1 MTAESMHRSWPSRQT
16 LNEELFRRP
25 PVPVPTGAWVLHTA
39 YLQDTEQSARSI
51 EQLRRGAAAGKRM
64 AAGDGNPALGRRS
77 AQMGAAYRIHQL
89 YLGSARF
96 TDRTVRAGFRY
107 CREILDWQARIIG
120 QMLAAT
126 RLRTLPEA
134 DTPLRAA
141 AYAAFDAEAPASLV
155 LDGEAEIRV
164 DCRIHPDDGCTHV
177 LLLDRGLGDARR
189 SRLVQRLLE
198 IETYRMLALLG
209 FPVAQSLVHELHHLE
224 ERLQVLVA
232 AVARVDAAAGADED
246 RQRLNDLLALASEI
260 QRLSTT
266 HVFRFDASLA
276 YHELVEN
283 RLAGLREERLPGQQR
298 LGSFL
303 RRRLTP
309 AMKTVGTVRQ
319 RLEMFAAHI
328 DHTASLLRTRVELG
342 LQQQNRELLAS
353 MNRRAALQLRL
364 QQTLEG
370 LSVVAISYYGVGLVY
385 YLARALMSL
394 GSRLDPYAAAGA
406 AVPFAVAGAWWS
418 VRRVKAILRTGDH
431 IDPPD

>member
-64 AAGDGNPALGRRS
+64 AAGDGRS
-77 AQMGAAYRIHQL
+77 AEILRWGAGLLKWERHTEFTSYTWVL
-89 YLGSARF
+89 PGSPTEPFAP
-96 TDRTVRAGFRY
+96 DSGIA
-107 CREILDWQARIIG
+107 EILDWQARIIG

-283 RLAGLREERLPGQQR
+283 RLAGLREERLPGPTSPRFQ
-298 LGSFL
+298 
-303 RRRLTP
+303 
-309 AMKTVGTVRQ
+309 
-319 RLEMFAAHI
+319 
-328 DHTASLLRTRVELG
+328 
-342 LQQQNRELLAS
+342 
-353 MNRRAALQLRL
+353 
-364 QQTLEG
+364 
-370 LSVVAISYYGVGLVY
+370 
-385 YLARALMSL
+385 
-394 GSRLDPYAAAGA
+394 
-406 AVPFAVAGAWWS
+406 
-418 VRRVKAILRTGDH
+418 
-431 IDPPD
+431 